1 MTKML
6 EPIIAEM
13 QQEAATT
20 RRLLERVPDAK
31 LTFKPH
37 HTCMTMGQLAIHTAT
52 IPGVL
57 TGLAQ
62 LEEFDAVNAKFDP
75 PQPASTAEILKA
87 FDESIATAEKNLS
100 GMTDSSATGNFR
112 MLAKGREVFVIPR
125 MGMLRAIVLN
135 HWYHHRGQLSVYLR
149 MLEVPIPVIY
159 GRSADEN
166 PFA

>member
-1 MTKML
+1 MTTTL
-6 EPIIAEM
+6 EPMIAEL

-31 LTFKPH
+31 LTWKPH
-37 HTCMTMGQLAIHTAT
+37 HTSMTLGQLAIHTAT

-62 LEEFDAVNAKFDP
+62 LDEFDTVNAKFDP
-75 PQPASTAEILKA
+75 PQPNSTAEILTA
-87 FDESIATAEKNLS
+87 FDDSIATAQENLS
-100 GMTDSSATGNFR
+100 GMTESAAMGNFR

-135 HWYHHRGQLSVYLR
+135 HWYHHRGQLSVFLR

>member
-1 MTKML
+1 MTKMV

-13 QQEAATT
+13 QREAATT

-31 LTFKPH
+31 LTWKPH
-37 HTCMTMGQLAIHTAT
+37 HTSMTLGQLAIHTAT

-62 LEEFDAVNAKFDP
+62 LEEFDTVNANFDP
-75 PQPASTAEILKA
+75 PQPATTAEILTA
-87 FDESIATAEKNLS
+87 FDGSIATAQENLS
-100 GMTDSSATGNFR
+100 NMTESAAMGNFR
-112 MLAKGREVFVIPR
+112 MLAKGKEVFVIPR

>member
-1 MTKML
+1 MTGML
-6 EPIIAEM
+6 EPILAEM
-13 QQEAATT
+13 QQEAVTT

-37 HTCMTMGQLAIHTAT
+37 HTCMTLGQLALHTAT

-62 LEEFDAVNAKFDP
+62 LEEFDAANAQFSP
-75 PQPASTAEILKA
+75 PQPGSTAEILAA
-87 FDESIATAEKNLS
+87 FDDSLATARENL
-100 GMTDSSATGNFR
+100 GKMTESAALGNFR

>member
-1 MTKML
+1 MTTIV

-13 QQEAATT
+13 QQEAIAT

-37 HTCMTMGQLAIHTAT
+37 HTCMTLGQLAIHTAT
-52 IPGVL
+52 IPGAL

-62 LEEFDAVNAKFDP
+62 LEEFDTVNANFNP

-100 GMTDSSATGNFR
+100 AMTEAAAMGNFR

-125 MGMLRAIVLN
+125 MGMLRTIALN